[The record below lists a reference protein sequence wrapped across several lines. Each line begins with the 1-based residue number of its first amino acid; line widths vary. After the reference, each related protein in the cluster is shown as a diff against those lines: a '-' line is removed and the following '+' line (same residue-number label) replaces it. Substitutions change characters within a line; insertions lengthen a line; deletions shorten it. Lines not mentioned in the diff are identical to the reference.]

1 LDYTVHIPFSL
12 DPALHTLRLFFPI
25 ITISTMADTELVR
38 MNDPVDVEA
47 GQGNGGSIVNK
58 LVLPPD
64 PVINRGFLKPI
75 PETTNMER
83 FAGVVAAGAVA
94 TALAA
99 MVVEG
104 SVIVIFGGILSS
116 IVAPYAYWQET
127 RLTDIKALKETEQA
141 IQVIVDS
148 LQVENQRLAKSVD
161 AMTETVTKLDDVEQ
175 ALAVI
180 TQTQGN
186 AVETLSKQVEE
197 NKENLRR
204 MRSNVKGDILRNLLS
219 LFQRIDTDGD
229 AQVSDSE
236 VNDCIRRMKSVPN
249 VTVREEK
256 FKQSFQGVSTRA
268 VMGLVKNLL
277 QDDLPEEEKIFVLT
291 H

>member
-104 SVIVIFGGILSS
+104 SVIVIF
-116 IVAPYAYWQET
+116 
-127 RLTDIKALKETEQA
+127 
-141 IQVIVDS
+141 
-148 LQVENQRLAKSVD
+148 KSVD

-277 QDDLPEEEKIFVLT
+277 QDDLPEEDQIFILT

>member
-1 LDYTVHIPFSL
+1 
-12 DPALHTLRLFFPI
+12 
-25 ITISTMADTELVR
+25 MADTELVR
-38 MNDPVDVEA
+38 RNDPVDVEA
-47 GQGNGGSIVNK
+47 GQGNGGSLADN
-58 LVLPPD
+58 LVLPPE
-64 PVINRGFLKPI
+64 PVINKGFLKPI
-75 PETTNMER
+75 PETTNLER
-83 FAGVVAAGAVA
+83 GAGIIAVGAVA
-94 TALAA
+94 TALVA

-104 SVIVIFGGILSS
+104 SVIVILGGILSS

-127 RLTDIKALKETEQA
+127 RLTDIKALQETEQA
-141 IQVIVDS
+141 IQIIVDS
-148 LQVENQRLAKSVD
+148 LQVENQRLTKSVD
-161 AMTETVTKLDDVEQ
+161 EMTETVTKLDDVEQ
-175 ALAVI
+175 ALTVI

-197 NKENLRR
+197 NKDNLRH
-204 MRSNVKGDILRNLLS
+204 MQSNVKGDILRNLLS

-229 AQVSDSE
+229 AQVSESE
-236 VNDCIRRMKSVPN
+236 VNECIQRMKKVPN

-277 QDDLPEEEKIFVLT
+277 QDDLPEEEQIFILT